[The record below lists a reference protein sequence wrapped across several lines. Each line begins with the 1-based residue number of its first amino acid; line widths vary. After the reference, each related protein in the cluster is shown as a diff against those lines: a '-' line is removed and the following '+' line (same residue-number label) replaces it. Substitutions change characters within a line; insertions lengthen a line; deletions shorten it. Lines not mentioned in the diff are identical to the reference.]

1 VYFLPEYLQL
11 TKKRELMELSVTRFR
26 NKMKIVQAVRKCL
39 LYKVVTINEFYET
52 KLFIKDPMVLPILF
66 MIRQFQTSN
75 AN

>member
-1 VYFLPEYLQL
+1 LPEYLQL